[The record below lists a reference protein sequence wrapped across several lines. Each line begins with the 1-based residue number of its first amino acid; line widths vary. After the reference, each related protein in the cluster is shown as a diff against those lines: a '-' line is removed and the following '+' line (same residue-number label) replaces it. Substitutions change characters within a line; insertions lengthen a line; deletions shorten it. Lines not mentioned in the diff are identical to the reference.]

1 MAGLTFE
8 SALLAAIMLVL
19 IGLLSVSFASRPA
32 SAIPLLLLV
41 EMVGIS
47 SIPQEVMVGQLHV
60 YPGDI
65 ITVAL
70 AAATL
75 MRWQQRGDAV
85 RPTRPLVVL
94 LAILL
99 LSMARGV
106 AAFGLQPSVVA
117 ARQILLMLAAAIF
130 FSTVRVTP
138 QLVRAVRNWLLLASA
153 VLILVAVDFWLQHG
167 FGTYAAT
174 GSRALDSLQALF
186 VLETTIIIVVFPPFR
201 GQVLRWVVP
210 LTGFVVVVLSVQRTV
225 WAAGLVA
232 AAVLVVARPR
242 SRGSTSI
249 AGRRILIA
257 AAVLAVGLLVAAG
270 PPGVTSSLTA
280 GYQQTSVTQNSTFSW
295 RLQGWSALINRQRAG
310 PSRGSS
316 RWFTK
321 WNRKREHQRGCLS
334 ARCPQPVRVDLHHD
348 RDHRTCP
355 APVGVRHSPQEEPS
369 AIALTFCL
377 RRAGRP
383 VVHRVTGAPA
393 HVFRRL
399 FVRRPRRAYARPC
412 MRIRPRKRAGPI
424 ARSTATPHTSNH
436 TRVLID
442 VHPVGREH
450 SIWSSSK
457 SKFLGP

>member
-1 MAGLTFE
+1 MTGLTFE
-8 SALLAAIMLVL
+8 SALLAAIVLML

-41 EMVGIS
+41 EMASIS

-75 MRWQQRGDAV
+75 VRWQQRGDAL

-99 LSMARGV
+99 LSMARGA

-117 ARQILLMLAAAIF
+117 ARQILLMLAAAVF

-138 QLVRAVRNWLLLASA
+138 QLVRAVRNWLLLASV
-153 VLILVAVDFWLQHG
+153 VLILVAVNFWLQHG

-174 GSRALDSLQALF
+174 GSRALDGLQALF
-186 VLETTIIIVVFPPFR
+186 VLETTIIVVVFPPFR
-201 GQVLRWVVP
+201 GLVLGWVVP
-210 LTGFVVVVLSVQRTV
+210 LVGFVVVVLSVQRTV

-249 AGRRILIA
+249 AGRRLLMA
-257 AAVLAVGLLVAAG
+257 AAVLAVVLLVAAG

-280 GYQQTSVTQNSTFSW
+280 GYQETTTQNSTFSW

-310 PSRGSS
+310 PVADLVVGSPSGTGNQSIDEAVFLRAAHSQYVWTFTMTGIIGLALLVWVYVTALRKSRRRLRS
-316 RWFTK
+316 
-321 WNRKREHQRGCLS
+321 
-334 ARCPQPVRVDLHHD
+334 
-348 RDHRTCP
+348 
-355 APVGVRHSPQEEPS
+355 PS
-369 AIALTFCL
+369 AFVGQVALLFTALLALQLTYFVGYSSGGLVGLMLGLACGFVHGSKQNPSL
-377 RRAGRP
+377 DRP
-383 VVHRVTGAPA
+383 QHLIPQTTQ
-393 HVFRRL
+393 
-399 FVRRPRRAYARPC
+399 
-412 MRIRPRKRAGPI
+412 
-424 ARSTATPHTSNH
+424 RS
-436 TRVLID
+436 
-442 VHPVGREH
+442 
-450 SIWSSSK
+450 
-457 SKFLGP
+457 

>member
-1 MAGLTFE
+1 MTGLTFE
-8 SALLAAIMLVL
+8 SALLAAIVLML

-41 EMVGIS
+41 EMASIS
-47 SIPQEVMVGQLHV
+47 SIPQEVMVGQFHV

-75 MRWQQRGDAV
+75 VRWQQRGDAL

-99 LSMARGV
+99 LSMARGA

-153 VLILVAVDFWLQHG
+153 VLILVAVNFWLQHG

-174 GSRALDSLQALF
+174 GSRALDGLQALF
-186 VLETTIIIVVFPPFR
+186 VLETTIIVVVFPPFR
-201 GQVLRWVVP
+201 GLVLGWVVP
-210 LTGFVVVVLSVQRTV
+210 LVGFIVVVLSVQRTV

-249 AGRRILIA
+249 AGRRLLMA
-257 AAVLAVGLLVAAG
+257 AAVLAVILLVAAG

-280 GYQQTSVTQNSTFSW
+280 GYQETTTQNSTFSW

-310 PSRGSS
+310 PVADLVVGSPSGTGNQSINEAVFLRAAHSQYVWTFTMTGIIGLALLVWVYVTTLRKSRRRLRS
-316 RWFTK
+316 
-321 WNRKREHQRGCLS
+321 
-334 ARCPQPVRVDLHHD
+334 
-348 RDHRTCP
+348 
-355 APVGVRHSPQEEPS
+355 PS
-369 AIALTFCL
+369 AFVGQVALLFTALLALQLTYFVGYSSGGLVGLMLGLACGFL
-377 RRAGRP
+377 HGSDQDPSVGRQPRHQFGPEVWGERAE
-383 VVHRVTGAPA
+383 AP
-393 HVFRRL
+393 
-399 FVRRPRRAYARPC
+399 RA
-412 MRIRPRKRAGPI
+412 K
-424 ARSTATPHTSNH
+424 ARSA
-436 TRVLID
+436 LD
-442 VHPVGREH
+442 GRQ
-450 SIWSSSK
+450 
-457 SKFLGP
+457 

>member
-1 MAGLTFE
+1 MTGLTFE
-8 SALLAAIMLVL
+8 SALLAAIVLML

-41 EMVGIS
+41 EMASIS
-47 SIPQEVMVGQLHV
+47 SIPQEVMVGQFHV

-75 MRWQQRGDAV
+75 MRWQQRGDAL

-99 LSMARGV
+99 LSMARGA

-153 VLILVAVDFWLQHG
+153 VLILVAVNFWLQHG

-174 GSRALDSLQALF
+174 GSRALDGLQALF
-186 VLETTIIIVVFPPFR
+186 VLETTIIVVVFPPFR
-201 GQVLRWVVP
+201 GLVLGWVVP
-210 LTGFVVVVLSVQRTV
+210 LVGFIVVVLSVQRTV

-249 AGRRILIA
+249 AGRRLLMA
-257 AAVLAVGLLVAAG
+257 AAVLAVVLLVGAG

-280 GYQQTSVTQNSTFSW
+280 GYRETTTQSSTFSW

-310 PSRGSS
+310 PVADLVVGSPSGTGNQSINEAVFLRAAHSQYVWTFTMTGIIGLALLMWVYVTTLRKSRRRLRS
-316 RWFTK
+316 
-321 WNRKREHQRGCLS
+321 
-334 ARCPQPVRVDLHHD
+334 
-348 RDHRTCP
+348 
-355 APVGVRHSPQEEPS
+355 PS
-369 AIALTFCL
+369 AFVGQVALLFTALLALQLTYFVGYSSGGLVGLMLGLACGFL
-377 RRAGRP
+377 HGSDQDPSVGRQPRHQFGPEVWGERAE
-383 VVHRVTGAPA
+383 AP
-393 HVFRRL
+393 
-399 FVRRPRRAYARPC
+399 RA
-412 MRIRPRKRAGPI
+412 K
-424 ARSTATPHTSNH
+424 ARSA
-436 TRVLID
+436 LD
-442 VHPVGREH
+442 GRQ
-450 SIWSSSK
+450 
-457 SKFLGP
+457 

>member
-1 MAGLTFE
+1 M
-8 SALLAAIMLVL
+8 L

-41 EMVGIS
+41 EMASIS
-47 SIPQEVMVGQLHV
+47 SIPQEVMVGQFHV

-75 MRWQQRGDAV
+75 VRWQQRGDAL

-99 LSMARGV
+99 LSMARGA

-153 VLILVAVDFWLQHG
+153 VLILVAVNFWLQHG

-174 GSRALDSLQALF
+174 GSRALDGLQALF

-201 GQVLRWVVP
+201 DPVLRWVVP
-210 LTGFVVVVLSVQRTV
+210 LVGFVVVVLSVQRTV

-232 AAVLVVARPR
+232 AAVLVVARPK
-242 SRGSTSI
+242 SRGLTSI
-249 AGRRILIA
+249 AGRRLLVA
-257 AAVLAVGLLVAAG
+257 GAVLAVVLLVAAG

-280 GYQQTSVTQNSTFSW
+280 GYQETTTQNSTFSW
-295 RLQGWSALINRQRAG
+295 RLQGWSAMINRQMAG
-310 PSRGSS
+310 PVADLVVGSPSGTGNESINEAIFMPASHSQYLWTFATTGIIGLALLVCVYFTALRKSRRRLRS
-316 RWFTK
+316 
-321 WNRKREHQRGCLS
+321 
-334 ARCPQPVRVDLHHD
+334 
-348 RDHRTCP
+348 
-355 APVGVRHSPQEEPS
+355 PS
-369 AIALTFCL
+369 AFVGQAALLLTALLALQLTFFVGYSSGGLVGLMLGLACGFVNDRSVDPSQHL
-377 RRAGRP
+377 M
-383 VVHRVTGAPA
+383 PA
-393 HVFRRL
+393 TTQ
-399 FVRRPRRAYARPC
+399 
-412 MRIRPRKRAGPI
+412 
-424 ARSTATPHTSNH
+424 RS
-436 TRVLID
+436 
-442 VHPVGREH
+442 
-450 SIWSSSK
+450 
-457 SKFLGP
+457 

>member
-41 EMVGIS
+41 EMASIS
-47 SIPQEVMVGQLHV
+47 SIPQEVMVGQFHV

-70 AAATL
+70 AAAIL
-75 MRWQQRGDAV
+75 MRWQQRGHAL

-99 LSMARGV
+99 LSMARGA

-138 QLVRAVRNWLLLASA
+138 QLVRAMRNWLLLASA
-153 VLILVAVDFWLQHG
+153 VLILVAVNFWLQHG

-174 GSRALDSLQALF
+174 GSRALDALQALF

-201 GQVLRWVVP
+201 GQVLRWVMP
-210 LTGFVVVVLSVQRTV
+210 LVGFVVVVLSVQRTV

-249 AGRRILIA
+249 AGRRLLMA
-257 AAVLAVGLLVAAG
+257 AAVLAVVLLVAAG

-280 GYQQTSVTQNSTFSW
+280 GYQQTSITQNSTFSW

-310 PSRGSS
+310 PVADLLVGSPSGTGNESIDEVIFLRAAHSQYVWTFTMTGIIGLALLVWVYITALRKSRRRLRS
-316 RWFTK
+316 
-321 WNRKREHQRGCLS
+321 
-334 ARCPQPVRVDLHHD
+334 
-348 RDHRTCP
+348 
-355 APVGVRHSPQEEPS
+355 PS
-369 AIALTFCL
+369 AFVGQVALLFTALLALQLTFFVGYSSGGLVGLMLGLACGFVHGSERDPSL
-377 RRAGRP
+377 DRP
-383 VVHRVTGAPA
+383 QHLIPQTTQ
-393 HVFRRL
+393 
-399 FVRRPRRAYARPC
+399 
-412 MRIRPRKRAGPI
+412 
-424 ARSTATPHTSNH
+424 RS
-436 TRVLID
+436 
-442 VHPVGREH
+442 
-450 SIWSSSK
+450 
-457 SKFLGP
+457 